1 MTDESKIILITG
13 STDGVGRKVAERL
26 AVSGNKILIHGRN
39 HQRGKDVVQFIRRQ
53 GGDATFFHADFS
65 SLDGVR
71 QLAAEVRHE
80 HSKLDVLINNA
91 GIGVSGDWPGRTESV
106 DGFELRFAVNY
117 LASFLLTRLLLPILL
132 SAKKARIVNVSSAGQ
147 QEIDFKNLMLT
158 HHYSGERA
166 YCQSKLALILFTC
179 DLALEL
185 GKSNIAVNSLHPA
198 TYMNTS
204 MVRNDGLS
212 ALSSVDEGADA
223 ILHLAF
229 SSSTEGQ
236 TGLYFDRLLP
246 CRPHRQ
252 ASDIAARTAL
262 RATSF
267 MLTNLRDPIQKQG

>member
-39 HQRGKDVVQFIRRQ
+39 HQRGEDVVQFIRNQ
-53 GGDATFFHADFS
+53 GGDATFYHADFS

-71 QLAAEVRHE
+71 QLAAEVRQE

-91 GIGVSGDWPGRTESV
+91 GIGVSGNWPGRTESV

-117 LASFLLTRLLLPILL
+117 LASFLLTRLLLPALF
-132 SAKKARIVNVSSAGQ
+132 SAENARIVNVSSAGQ
-147 QEIDFKNLMLT
+147 QEIDFENIMLT

-185 GKSNIAVNSLHPA
+185 GNSNIAVNALHPA

-204 MVRNDGLS
+204 MVKNDGMP
-212 ALSSVDEGADA
+212 ALSSVEEGADA
-223 ILHLAF
+223 ILQLAI

-236 TGLYFDRLLP
+236 TGLYFDRFLP
-246 CRPHRQ
+246 GHPHRQ
-252 ASDIAARTAL
+252 AFDMGARTAL

-267 MLTNLRDPIQKQG
+267 VLTNLQDPMQQQG